1 LNSRDR
7 VSAALRRQVPDRVPW
22 CELAVDRALA
32 QRLMGW
38 GPQVSEAYNMEA
50 HPFSLEESLAVAE
63 HLGLDNLSYVL
74 RAPVYAEKIPGKDGR
89 LFYGDGMLHTR
100 DDLHL
105 LQLPDPHDDDLY
117 AGAAEFVRHKGDYSA
132 WFITRMGIFPTTLSM
147 GLETFSIAL
156 FEDRD
161 FIEEVLDAYVDWSV
175 VVAQRVCELGFDV
188 YVSTDDM
195 AFHTGPFFSPE
206 VFRELVMPRYRRIAE
221 HISIPWI
228 IHSDGN
234 MLPFMDDLLSLGIAG
249 MHPMEK
255 DAMDIVEVKRQYG
268 DRICVLGNVDL
279 NILGM
284 GTPQD
289 VETEVRYLIDHV
301 GPGGGYI
308 ISSGNSLA
316 SYVLPENANAMSAAV
331 RAHGLYADVLTP

>member
-1 LNSRDR
+1 MNSRER
-7 VSAALRRQVPDRVPW
+7 VSLALRREQPDRVPW

-38 GPQVSEAYNMEA
+38 GPAGSEAYNMEV
-50 HPFSLEESLAVAE
+50 HPFTFEQSLALAE

-74 RAPVYAEKIPGKDGR
+74 RAPVYAEKIPGKEGR
-89 LFYGDGMLHTR
+89 LFYGDGLIR
-100 DDLHL
+100 SREDLNL
-105 LQLPDPHDDDLY
+105 LDLPDPHDDALY
-117 AGAAEFVRHKGDYSA
+117 EGAAEFVERKGDYSA
-132 WFITRMGIFPTTLSM
+132 WFITRVGIFPTTLSM

-156 FEDRD
+156 YEDLG
-161 FIEEVLDAYVDWSV
+161 FIEEVLNTYVDWAV
-175 VVAQRVCELGFDV
+175 VVAQRVCELGFDA

-195 AFHTGPFFSPE
+195 AFGTGPFFSPQ
-206 VFRELVMPRYRRIAE
+206 VLRDVVMPGFRRVAE

-234 MLPFMDDLLSLGIAG
+234 MLPFMDDLMSLGIAG
-249 MHPMEK
+249 MHPFEK
-255 DAMDIVEVKRQYG
+255 DAMDIAAAKRQFG
-268 DRICVLGNVDL
+268 DRLCILGNVDL

-284 GTPQD
+284 GTPKE
-289 VETEVRYLIDHV
+289 VEDEVRYLIDNV

-316 SYVLPENANAMSAAV
+316 AYVLPENANAMAAAV
-331 RAHGLYADVLTP
+331 RSYGRY